1 MCHLCVFHCTC
12 AISVHVAESDRFKE
26 FEAHTSFEKTNKTF
40 VLTQRARL
48 SDSERRAGTRQLWRP
63 CERQNAA
70 QAAHYYR
77 EIASVRKLRSR
88 NSNPASPVLTCE
100 SQLRLALRVSR
111 KPSRPPFQA
120 FSSPTGASA
129 RALQR
134 STPNSQNI
142 LPLDSSYLSDSATH
156 GQINRHRQNHEDR

>member
-1 MCHLCVFHCTC
+1 MLTFRIAVFTLRNREIVIVSNE
-12 AISVHVAESDRFKE
+12 ASFVAESGRKDE
-26 FEAHTSFEKTNKTF
+26 FEADPQTEKTDKTF

-88 NSNPASPVLTCE
+88 NSNPASP
-100 SQLRLALRVSR
+100 ADLRVAIATRASR
-111 KPSRPPFQA
+111 QQETFA
-120 FSSPTGASA
+120 TFFSSVLFAHWCVCSCFA
-129 RALQR
+129 KIH
-134 STPNSQNI
+134 S
-142 LPLDSSYLSDSATH
+142 
-156 GQINRHRQNHEDR
+156 